1 MTMNL
6 FSVCLTLLLCHA
18 CDSQP
23 KPETESP
30 MTSLKQLTYTPD
42 TPHLTTTFNYSL
54 QTPQQTSVSTNNTE
68 TNTSLFQEES
78 GNLSLVLSTTE
89 AVGNITEIPQQDALN
104 DNDQVMYVNN
114 LTETASQKVVGKSNK
129 NDTEVK
135 CSGYL
140 PDESNAHQFQVF
152 AFERWVIQ
160 KCHYGLIWNQ
170 DLCQCDWAPGH
181 QFFSPTE
188 EGGCDLTLNITFDE
202 SIIRDYAKNAF
213 ISVEQKVEIR
223 PANRNEQEDSLSGY
237 FDPGLLRILFFAG
250 NSYSNHL
257 KIEFYFKR
265 IELATNSTEM
275 VILSNACYDSENNTS
290 ESTLSLTLFPK
301 INVIGFT
308 INEHYEEGQVN
319 LEAEIWHQVNI
330 TITKGNVVI
339 NMDGQEVL
347 KSHMFPEYIRNS
359 QCPLTIGGDP
369 TKQQFFYGYIDD
381 ILLWRQC
388 SPN

>member
-1 MTMNL
+1 MTMDL
-6 FSVCLTLLLCHA
+6 LAVCFTLLLCHV

-23 KPETESP
+23 KPGTESP

-42 TPHLTTTFNYSL
+42 TLHLTTTFNYSL

-68 TNTSLFQEES
+68 TDTSLFQEES

-89 AVGNITEIPQQDALN
+89 AVGNVTEIPQQDALD

-114 LTETASQKVVGKSNK
+114 LTETASKKVVENSNK
-129 NDTEVK
+129 NDTEEK

-152 AFERWVIQ
+152 AFERWVTQ

-223 PANRNEQEDSLSGY
+223 PANRNEREDSVSGY
-237 FDPGLLRILFFAG
+237 FHPGLLRILFFAG

-275 VILSNACYDSENNTS
+275 VILSNACYDSESNIS

-301 INVIGFT
+301 IDVIGFA

-347 KSHMFPEYIRNS
+347 KSHMFPEYIQNS

-369 TKQQFFYGYIDD
+369 TKQSFFYGYIDD